1 MILPIYI
8 YGNLVLR
15 KKCENIDTSFL
26 NLDTIINN
34 MFETM
39 HNANGI
45 GLAAPQIGLSINLF
59 VIDLS
64 PLSNEHPEL
73 KDVKKV
79 FINPKIIKEEGGD
92 WEYDEGCLSI
102 PELNDFVSRKKNIEI
117 EYLDQDF
124 NIIKEKIS
132 GIQARVIQHEYDHLL
147 GILFI
152 DHLSPKRKNV
162 LNRKLQ
168 AIAKGKFQK
177 RYDFLL
183 SKKNK

>member
-59 VIDLS
+59 VGNWIANDGKTYMVSKFLIILS
-64 PLSNEHPEL
+64 LIVTYFTGPVGL
-73 KDVKKV
+73 
-79 FINPKIIKEEGGD
+79 
-92 WEYDEGCLSI
+92 
-102 PELNDFVSRKKNIEI
+102 
-117 EYLDQDF
+117 
-124 NIIKEKIS
+124 
-132 GIQARVIQHEYDHLL
+132 
-147 GILFI
+147 
-152 DHLSPKRKNV
+152 V
-162 LNRKLQ
+162 LYWLVR
-168 AIAKGKFQK
+168 IF
-177 RYDFLL
+177 Y
-183 SKKNK
+183 SKKINYYE